1 MDSELQDAL
10 DRFIVGRRAPGM
22 PKEVNDDLEIIF
34 EAARKY
40 ADPIGTGLFC
50 EIHWARMSSDVRCQA
65 YQGQLAC
72 RPFHGALLA
81 LDVEEAPD
89 GQ

>member
-1 MDSELQDAL
+1 MDNELLRAAVERWDGWEYGDTLRDLSTL
-10 DRFIVGRRAPGM
+10 DTILDG
-22 PKEVNDDLEIIF
+22 
-34 EAARKY
+34 ARKV
-40 ADPIGTGLFC
+40 ANPIGTGLFC